1 MISIVVTASENSD
14 LVGQDLIDQSMF
26 LVDASGPAPGEFVL
40 EWLRLAQ
47 AGKWVPLN
55 LANEANNAERLGT
68 VLLDPPG
75 QVLKCGGIEFE
86 TPHSASFSTTTSR
99 GRPSERCADA
109 MRRFFIVSDFRR

>member
-1 MISIVVTASENSD
+1 VVPASQDSD
-14 LVGQDLIDQSMF
+14 LVRQDLIDQPVF

-47 AGKWVPLN
+47 TGKWVPLH
-55 LANEANNAERLGT
+55 LADEANNAERLGAI
-68 VLLDPPG
+68 LLDPPG
-75 QVLKCGGIEFE
+75 HVLKRGGVEFE
-86 TPHSASFSTTTSR
+86 ASHSASFSTTASR